1 MSDVSVNSVQP
12 SEVGKEMVAYLLT
25 ASILCGAEYEVGYHD
40 INGLP
45 LINGKSRDEILRTYA
60 LALNVVKNPAH
71 AKKWI
76 DATGSTTD

>member
-25 ASILCGAEYEVGYHD
+25 ACILSGAEYGAGYRD
-40 INGLP
+40 VMGLP

-60 LALNVVKNPAH
+60 LALNVVRNPAH
-71 AKKWI
+71 AAKWI
-76 DATGSTTD
+76 AAAGETAG